1 MKYITN
7 ISNYSILKD
16 VATISKVYILYNPV
30 STNNSEALAQKMY
43 DRLKDMPFAVQLLQ
57 TKYAGHAAEFASTH
71 ANEPET
77 MILSAS
83 GDGTYHEVIDA
94 VLKNSTLESRAIT
107 GVLPAG
113 NANDHYHFVH
123 SGDTVNRIKRGDVR
137 RIDTLEISY
146 GDERHYAHS
155 YAGLGV
161 TSQIG
166 HELNQTKLNRLKET
180 WFVLKNFVMT
190 RGVKLSIA
198 GKKQRF
204 GSLVFSTSGRMAK
217 FVTLSDTA
225 KVDDGV
231 FEITAIRETH
241 WTKLLEFLM
250 RAIAIGAPTPPTAER
265 FEFRT
270 LKKTPMQL
278 DGEIIE
284 LPANT
289 DVTVKSAHKSLR
301 CIV

>member
-1 MKYITN
+1 M
-7 ISNYSILKD
+7 
-16 VATISKVYILYNPV
+16 AAISKVYILYNPK
-30 STNNSEALAQKMY
+30 STNNSRALAQKMLSN
-43 DRLKDMPFAVQLLQ
+43 LKGGPFAVQLLQ

-71 ANEPET
+71 ASEPET
-77 MILSAS
+77 ILISAS

-123 SGDTVNRIKRGDVR
+123 SGDTVKRIKQGDVR
-137 RIDTLEISY
+137 LIDTLEISY
-146 GDERHYAHS
+146 GSERHYAHS

-166 HELNQTKLNRLKET
+166 HELNQTKLNRFKET
-180 WFVLKNFVMT
+180 WFVLKHFIIT
-190 RGVKLSIA
+190 RGVKLIIQ

-204 GSLVFSTSGRMAK
+204 GSLIFSTSGRMAK
-217 FVTLSDTA
+217 FVTLSNEA
-225 KVDDGV
+225 KIDDGV

-241 WTKLLEFLM
+241 WAKLLEFLV
-250 RAIAIGAPTPPTAER
+250 RAMAVGSPTPPTAKT
-265 FEFRT
+265 FQFTT

-284 LPANT
+284 LPAET
-289 DVTVKSAHKSLR
+289 KITVKSAHKSLR